1 MLDIVATAFK
11 IDLSTPF
18 EKFPAKTQN
27 LLLYGPE
34 EREAPRLGFRGV
46 IGFLKQNME
55 ESTSEGYRE
64 WLLGYMSATTCP
76 ACHGMRLRPESLGV
90 KVNGL
95 SIAEF
100 TGLSV
105 GRAVEAA
112 AKIQLN
118 EREKADRR
126 KSAA

>member
-18 EKFPAKTQN
+18 EKLPAKTQN

-76 ACHGMRLRPESLGV
+76 ACHGMRLRPE
-90 KVNGL
+90 
-95 SIAEF
+95 AW
-100 TGLSV
+100 
-105 GRAVEAA
+105 A
-112 AKIQLN
+112 
-118 EREKADRR
+118 
-126 KSAA
+126 